1 MQIRQVLQQASSRLL
16 HSDTPTLDAEILLA
30 QVLNK
35 SREFL
40 LTWPES
46 KLDQAQL
53 QAFEQLL
60 EQRASGQPIAY
71 LTGKQSFWDFELKVN
86 ADVLIPRPETEL
98 LVELALELLPE
109 NPIELADLGTGSGAI
124 ALALAKERPQWQITA
139 TDYSADALNVARSN
153 ALDLHLSNLT
163 FIQGD
168 WCKAISGRQLDAIVS
183 NPPYVDKNDSH
194 ISQGDLRFE
203 PLVALAADDPG
214 MADLKVIARQAR
226 DLLKPGALILLEH
239 GYQQGPAV
247 RQVLEQSGYNDIQTH
262 KDLAGLDRI
271 SQARK

>member
-203 PLVALAADDPG
+203 PLVALAADDQG

>member
-1 MQIRQVLQQASSRLL
+1 VQIRQVLQQASSRLL

-203 PLVALAADDPG
+203 PLVALAADDQG